1 MAKEEKP
8 NKEQS
13 AEEEEFDDSNEDIE
27 PTFQPEE
34 SGYIHLIK
42 AVVDPKDSV
51 QRVEM
56 ADVPKGRTQL
66 KWANFLA
73 QTLIL
78 NEMRDR
84 RDPKHKKI
92 GYGNLAITAL
102 TAASRGSNRQF
113 IREMIEFKE
122 IETKEESQPVKMM
135 SGR

>member
-1 MAKEEKP
+1 MTNDNTTVEG
-8 NKEQS
+8 Q
-13 AEEEEFDDSNEDIE
+13 EFDDSEEDVE
-27 PTFQPEE
+27 PAFQPEE

-73 QTLIL
+73 QTLFL
-78 NEMRDR
+78 DEMRAR
-84 RDPKHKKI
+84 KDPKHKKV

-102 TAASRGSNRQF
+102 TAASRGANRQF
-113 IREMIEFKE
+113 IREMIELKE
-122 IETKEESQPVKMM
+122 IENKEESTPVKMM